1 VLYVDDEEALVR
13 LTTRTLGRLG
23 YQVTGYTDPAQALQA
38 FRSRPQDF
46 DVVVTDLSMPGMSGF
61 DLARELLATRPDL
74 PVVMTSG
81 YLRPE
86 DQRTAAQIGIGELVL
101 KPTSVEGLGQ
111 VLERLFRSHL
121 AKSGTHQ

>member
-1 VLYVDDEEALVR
+1 VLYVDDEEALV
-13 LTTRTLGRLG
+13 LLATRTLGRLG
-23 YQVTGYTDPAQALQA
+23 YQITGYSDPAQALQA

-61 DLARELLATRPDL
+61 ELARELLATRPDL
-74 PVVMTSG
+74 RVVMTSG

-86 DQRTAAQIGIGELVL
+86 DQLAAAQVGIAELVL
-101 KPTSVEGLGQ
+101 KPTSIEGLGQ
-111 VLERLFRSHL
+111 VLDRLLRSHP